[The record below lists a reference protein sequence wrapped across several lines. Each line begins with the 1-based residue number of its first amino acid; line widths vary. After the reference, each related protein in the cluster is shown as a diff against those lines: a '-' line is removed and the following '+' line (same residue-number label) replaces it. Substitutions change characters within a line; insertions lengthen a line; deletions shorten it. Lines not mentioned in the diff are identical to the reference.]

1 MVSVEEQ
8 GMPGQE
14 VTFTR
19 PMATVPLYVAA
30 QLSPPVVYRPVK
42 ATSSILTL
50 AQAWDDGGAFVLL
63 GAPLWDLAGFAT
75 ALQDCLAQP
84 EHVGAR
90 FVWLSNPGDT
100 VSQWQLQTIP
110 VQTQRGR
117 VEVRATTHLRWRN
130 LALRL
135 PQGAELVRAAGRFE
149 CKPPA
154 SEPGGIRFTVT
165 RGETATD
172 LAIVQAPL
180 WLPFFGQMDHASAW
194 RCQVRLQAADL
205 AALQVGLCVFIDQT
219 SNNGTPA
226 WHTVWY
232 PVFDVQEAPLIL
244 DAQLDPNA
252 PLDAAC
258 THFTF
263 PAVPTALTS
272 YYRTTVGRPVAL
284 TPQADARLIL
294 VPQPTAAD
302 AVDQAPVYLVPEG
315 TFQVAMPRPP
325 GVPVSGA
332 ADRLMCGLSGVEY
345 IAMPSAGRPVFWRFV
360 AGQNAAV
367 ATGSSMTAG
376 RESGL
381 SNAATTAWVRLLADD
396 LTYYAQPE
404 DATLH
409 QPERGSEFLT
419 LLEIPTGHLPGPGQD
434 VDEDWSFPMM
444 PYAGVPG
451 EVTLPQDI
459 ERQVLSPVRR
469 ALMQTLSHPQTL
481 AASERQSGT
490 PSPRL
495 HGVTP
500 QGLLATFR
508 DQGQTWESLLLAQSP
523 QSGRLEFSRIEG
535 PLKAALQTNQLFL
548 VISDPHSIATHLSQ
562 TSLTI
567 SGWTFHLAPETWEHY
582 GTVFLA
588 KFYTGMSL
596 RQLVDERTV
605 WTQAA
610 AFNRDPETVQ
620 HRLQQHLTMPDGDAA
635 FDTLRRV
642 VDNPAWQG
650 VLVLNCSVPLDGLP
664 PQFQGLAAGIDPSRF
679 AAHHL
684 GIDTSPVQQTL
695 AGALQMGASAMFALI
710 RYEAPDG
717 PASQES
723 YDFTVTSLQATF
735 ANSQVTSFASTVQVT
750 LNTLFGE
757 PATIQAA
764 APEGE
769 AASAKNIIVL
779 HGHYASHEGHPTYV
793 FESDVATRFA
803 LIGSVLEGVTVTRAY
818 MTTQT
823 PAADRPDDQLRQV
836 NFLFQGLLHFKPP
849 PTVLDI
855 FSYRELAF
863 DQLGLQMEFNLAQ
876 PASDRTFTFD
886 TSQLTLDAT
895 GSEPAPDSLV
905 RQFPLRLSAFLS
917 GSADITPESLGY
929 LPVRAPKELTGLVD
943 PDWYGLT
950 FTLSLGNMGALTAQ
964 EEILA
969 TLLMA
974 WSPTGPGTGAA
985 QTQPVAL
992 ALKLPFVGGDKKEL
1006 SLQGVIKLSL
1016 QAVELL
1022 YQDGSYRLRLRNI
1035 KLKLL
1040 SLAFP
1045 PSGTTDITLFGD
1057 PTGKTSSLAWYGAYA
1072 KEAE

>member
-1 MVSVEEQ
+1 
-8 GMPGQE
+8 MPGQE

-19 PMATVPLYVAA
+19 PMANVPLYVAA

-42 ATSSILTL
+42 ATSATLTL

-75 ALQDCLAQP
+75 ALQGCLAQP

-90 FVWLSNPGDT
+90 FVWLRNPGDT
-100 VSQWQLQTIP
+100 ASQWQLQTIP

-117 VEVRATTHLRWRN
+117 VGVRATTHLRWRN

-135 PQGAELVRAAGRFE
+135 PKGAEIARASGRFE
-149 CKPPA
+149 CKPPS
-154 SEPGGIRFTVT
+154 SEPSGIRFTVT
-165 RGETATD
+165 RGETSTD

-180 WLPFFGQMDHASAW
+180 WLPFFGQIEHASAW

-205 AALQVGLCVFIDQT
+205 AALQAGLCVFVDQT
-219 SNNGTPA
+219 GNNGGGTPA
-226 WHTVWY
+226 WRTVWY

-244 DAQLDPNA
+244 EAQLDPNA

-258 THFTF
+258 THFAF

-272 YYRTTVGRPVAL
+272 YYRTTVGRPVTL

-294 VPQPTAAD
+294 APQPTAAD
-302 AVDQAPVYLVPEG
+302 AADQAPVYLLPEG
-315 TFQVAMPRPP
+315 TFQVAVPRPP
-325 GVPVSGA
+325 GGTVSGA
-332 ADRLMCGLSGVEY
+332 TDRLMCGLSGVEY
-345 IAMPSAGRPVFWRFV
+345 IAMPSAGGPVLWRFV

-367 ATGSSMTAG
+367 AAGPVTTAK
-376 RESGL
+376 REGGL

-419 LLEIPTGHLPGPGQD
+419 LLEIPTGRLPGSGQD
-434 VDEDWSFPMM
+434 VDENWSFPMM

-451 EVTLPQDI
+451 DVTLPQDV

-469 ALMQTLSHPQTL
+469 ALMQALSRPQTL
-481 AASERQSGT
+481 ATSERQSGT
-490 PSPRL
+490 SSPRL

-523 QSGRLEFSRIEG
+523 QGGRLEFSQIEG

-548 VISDPHSIATHLSQ
+548 VISDPHSISAHLSQ
-562 TSLTI
+562 TSLTVG
-567 SGWTFHLAPETWEHY
+567 GWAFHLAPETWAQY

-588 KFYTGMSL
+588 KFYTGRSL
-596 RQLVDERTV
+596 RQLVDERAL
-605 WTQAA
+605 WAQAA
-610 AFNRDPETVQ
+610 AFNREPETVQ
-620 HRLQQHLTMPDGDAA
+620 HQLQQHLTVPDGDAA

-650 VLVLNCSVPLDGLP
+650 ILVLNCSVPLDGLP

-684 GIDTSPVQQTL
+684 GIDTSPVQQTP

-710 RYEAPDG
+710 RYEAPAS

-723 YDFTVTSLQATF
+723 YAFTVTSLQATF

-757 PATIQAA
+757 PATIQAP

-769 AASAKNIIVL
+769 VTSAKNIIVL

-793 FESDVATRFA
+793 FESDAATRFA
-803 LIGSVLEGVTVTRAY
+803 LTGSVLEGVTVTRAY

-855 FSYRELAF
+855 FSYRALAF
-863 DQLGLQMEFNLAQ
+863 DQLGLQMEFNLAR

-917 GSADITPESLGY
+917 GNADTTPESLGY

-950 FTLSLGNMGALTAQ
+950 FTLSLGNMGALSAQ
-964 EEILA
+964 EDLTA

-974 WSPTGPGTGAA
+974 WSPTGPGTGEAK
-985 QTQPVAL
+985 TQPVAL